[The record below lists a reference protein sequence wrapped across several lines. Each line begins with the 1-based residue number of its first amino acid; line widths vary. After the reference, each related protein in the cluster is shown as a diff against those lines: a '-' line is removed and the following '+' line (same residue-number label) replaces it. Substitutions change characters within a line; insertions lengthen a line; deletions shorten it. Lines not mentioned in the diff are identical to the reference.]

1 MEGGWFQTPNARRL
15 KLLVD
20 LLRNTCTAPLQLLIR
35 LMFNNTDPGPDTA
48 GGSAGSGAL
57 SAQFGQRSSKLGSI
71 QRRNIACPLSTV
83 VEYFLTLQML

>member
-1 MEGGWFQTPNARRL
+1 MVPNAQ
-15 KLLVD
+15 LLEEFI
-20 LLRNTCTAPLQLLIR
+20 RNTCTVPLQLLIR
-35 LMFNNTDPGPDTA
+35 LMFNNIMRPDPGPDTA